1 MIIDKILTALHVLF
15 SNLVTEIFKPSR
27 HVEVYHTFFHLITMK
42 KDIIKNFLF
51 EFVRSELIILQLKCR
66 TCTTEYIVLVVI
78 FVI

>member
-42 KDIIKNFLF
+42 KDIREVKHFN
-51 EFVRSELIILQLKCR
+51 VYVY
-66 TCTTEYIVLVVI
+66 EYV
-78 FVI
+78 

>member
-51 EFVRSELIILQLKCR
+51 CICEVRANNFTIKM
-66 TCTTEYIVLVVI
+66 
-78 FVI
+78 